1 MKKEKKVLTKCV
13 EAKKVKEFFN
23 EISDLITSGHD
34 KVWTSKD
41 ENGEMNFIVGNSRV
55 NIRINASMM
64 KGDKSITNKNIF
76 VTSERKHTDTE
87 SGEYNYNI
95 SYLGNYELCELT
107 AEEVVELI
115 ACLQNA
121 LQSNGEKGVKL

>member
-1 MKKEKKVLTKCV
+1 MK
-13 EAKKVKEFFN
+13 
-23 EISDLITSGHD
+23 
-34 KVWTSKD
+34 
-41 ENGEMNFIVGNSRV
+41 R
-55 NIRINASMM
+55 
-64 KGDKSITNKNIF
+64 DKSITNKNIF

-87 SGEYNYNI
+87 SGKYNYNI

>member
-1 MKKEKKVLTKCV
+1 MK
-13 EAKKVKEFFN
+13 
-23 EISDLITSGHD
+23 
-34 KVWTSKD
+34 
-41 ENGEMNFIVGNSRV
+41 R
-55 NIRINASMM
+55 
-64 KGDKSITNKNIF
+64 DKSITNKNIF

-121 LQSNGEKGVKL
+121 LQSNGEKGVNYE

>member
-1 MKKEKKVLTKCV
+1 M
-13 EAKKVKEFFN
+13 
-23 EISDLITSGHD
+23 
-34 KVWTSKD
+34 
-41 ENGEMNFIVGNSRV
+41 
-55 NIRINASMM
+55 
-64 KGDKSITNKNIF
+64 
-76 VTSERKHTDTE
+76 TSERKHTDTE